1 MFDPVLKDV
10 ADEYPGDWV
19 GLLQRLLGL
28 PVGGEIEII
37 QPNLPTGTVEADRV
51 YRLSVPGPMLL
62 HTEWESSSELGRP
75 DRFLLYN
82 TLLTRQTGLPV
93 QTVVVL
99 VRREAN
105 SSDLGGTLARSLPDG
120 REYLRWQ
127 YEVVRLWNLEP
138 ADLLAHP
145 GLTPLA
151 PLSRV
156 DEAGLPRL
164 VDELHERWSRL
175 PRRQASDLA
184 SATSIL
190 MGLRFDRTLIRR
202 VFRELSMVK
211 ESVIYQDILQE
222 GRELGRLDQARR
234 VLIRHGSKRFGVA
247 SAEIRDAVAAITDLD
262 RLDRMFD
269 RVAEADDWST
279 VLATE

>member
-10 ADEYPGDWV
+10 ADAYPADWV

-28 PVGGEIEII
+28 PVGGDIEIV

-105 SSDLGGTLARSLPDG
+105 SSDLVGTLTRMLPGG
-120 REYLRWQ
+120 REYLRWTYQ
-127 YEVVRLWNLEP
+127 VVRLWELDP
-138 ADLLAHP
+138 AALLAQP

-151 PLSRV
+151 PLAAV
-156 DEAGLPRL
+156 DEAGLPGL
-164 VDELHERWSRL
+164 MNQLDERWSHL

-190 MGLRFDRTLIRR
+190 MGLRFDRALIRQL
-202 VFRELSMVK
+202 FREVAMVK
-211 ESVIYQDILQE
+211 ESVIYQDILEE

-234 VLIRHGSKRFGVA
+234 VLIRHGSRRFGAAPV
-247 SAEIRDAVAAITDLD
+247 EVREAVAAIADLD
-262 RLDRMFD
+262 RLERMDD
-269 RVAEADDWST
+269 RVADVDGWAA

>member
-10 ADEYPGDWV
+10 ADAYPADWV

-28 PVGGEIEII
+28 PVGGDIEIV

-51 YRLSVPGPMLL
+51 YRLSVPGSMLL

-82 TLLTRQTGLPV
+82 TLLTRQSGLPV

-105 SSDLGGTLARSLPDG
+105 SSDLDGILTRTLPDG
-120 REYLRWQ
+120 REYLRWT
-127 YEVVRLWNLEP
+127 YEVVRLWELDP
-138 ADLLAHP
+138 AALLAET

-151 PLSRV
+151 PLSGV
-156 DEAGLPRL
+156 DEAGLPGL
-164 VDELHERWSRL
+164 VNELHERWSRL
-175 PRRQASDLA
+175 PRREASDLA

-190 MGLRFDRTLIRR
+190 MGLRFDRALIQRL
-202 VFRELSMVK
+202 FREVAMVK

-222 GRELGRLDQARR
+222 GRLDQARR
-234 VLIRHGSKRFGVA
+234 VLIRHGSKRFGA
-247 SAEIRDAVAAITDLD
+247 APAEVRAAVAAITDLD
-262 RLDRMFD
+262 RLERMFD
-269 RVAEADDWST
+269 RVAEVDGWAA